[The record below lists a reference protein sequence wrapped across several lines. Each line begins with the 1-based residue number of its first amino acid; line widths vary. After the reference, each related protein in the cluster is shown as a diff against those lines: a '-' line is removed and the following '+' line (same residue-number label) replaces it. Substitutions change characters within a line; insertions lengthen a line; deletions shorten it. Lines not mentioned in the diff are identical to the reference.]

1 MNLYKT
7 GLLACVGLSAIAAT
21 PAFAQAEQSAEEQGG
36 IEDIVVTAQ
45 RRAEKAQA
53 TPLAIT
59 AIGGDAL
66 QASGVFETAD
76 LSAVVPNM
84 QIISPYGRAQPNIS
98 LRGISV
104 ANEYNANQASPIG
117 VYVDDAYMAS
127 RTSHGMQLYDLERVE
142 VLRGPQGT
150 LYGRNTTGGAVNFIT
165 MRPKLDGTHGFAEI
179 GFGKYNRVEASGAID
194 LTLVP
199 DKLGIRVAGNYIKS
213 DGMVNN
219 LVPGTPDL
227 QSEDS
232 IGVRVSLLA
241 KPSDDFTI
249 FAKFY
254 HGKDKPMQVGNHF
267 IGATPNGTSPLT
279 GYGRSA
285 SLGFFEVEANDPGK
299 FEFDGT
305 GGLLNLSYNSG
316 DFTLISNTSYDS
328 GGRKLKHDADNSPS
342 DILQIYWNDHF
353 KQFNQEVRVNYD
365 ADGVKAI
372 LGGYYGWDRVDVYNQ
387 FQFLFFLKGIVP
399 FALPFPAA
407 TSGFGIDSRYRQTRE
422 SKAVFGQ
429 VEYEL
434 TDKLTASLG
443 LRYTWDKLDY
453 SRGNANVIDYNLTP
467 VFNTIPAPGPYDPA
481 ALLSRSND
489 YKAFTGRFGLDYKVA
504 NDVLVYASYSRGY
517 RAGAINGGGYLS
529 PTQIDF
535 VPPEEVNAY
544 EVGLKSDLLD
554 RRLRLNLAGFYY
566 DYKNQ
571 QLQEVIGAVALLRS
585 APKAKIFGA
594 ELEMT
599 ALLTDNFKINSTV
612 GLLNTKYEGLTL
624 SGINLDGNRL
634 PFAPKITWSGGAEWT
649 AARTGMGNIVANAN
663 FSYTSQQWFS
673 PFNEKPSFVGDPIT
687 NINQQQKAY
696 VLVNGQL
703 RLDGDRFYGSLWAKN
718 IFNKGYHVYG
728 LDLRAAFAYDYLALG
743 APRTF
748 GATVGVKF

>member
-1 MNLYKT
+1 MRRFKSR
-7 GLLACVGLSAIAAT
+7 LALSAGIAAIFAT
-21 PAFAQAEQSAEEQGG
+21 PGHAQEAQVDADTGG
-36 IEDIVVTAQ
+36 ITDIVVTAQ

-59 AIGGDAL
+59 AIGGSDL
-66 QASGVFETAD
+66 QSKGVFETAD
-76 LSAVVPNM
+76 LSAVVPNL

-117 VYVDDAYMAS
+117 VYIDDAYMAS

-165 MRPKLDGTHGFAEI
+165 MRPKLEGTSGFVEV
-179 GFGKYNRVEASGAID
+179 GYGKFNRIEASGALD
-194 LTLVP
+194 ATVVP
-199 DKLGIRVAGNYIKS
+199 DKIGIRIAGNYIKS
-213 DGMVNN
+213 DPMVKN
-219 LVPGTPDL
+219 LVPGGQDL

-232 IGVRVSLLA
+232 LGVRVSLLA
-241 KPSDDFTI
+241 KPSEDFTL

-254 HGKDKPMQVGNHF
+254 HGKDKPWQVGNHF
-267 IGATPNGTSPLT
+267 IGATPTGVSPLT
-279 GYGRSA
+279 GYGRG
-285 SLGFFEVEANDPGK
+285 SLGFYEVQANNPGK

-305 GGLLNLSYNSG
+305 GGLLNLTYNTG
-316 DFTLISNTSYDS
+316 DWTLSSITSYDS
-328 GGRKLKHDADNSPS
+328 GGRKLKHDADNAPM
-342 DILQIYWNDHF
+342 DILQIYWNDAF

-372 LGGYYGWDRVDVYNQ
+372 LGGYYGWDQVDVYNQ

-407 TSGFGIDSRYRQTRE
+407 TSGFGVDSRYRQTRE
-422 SKAVFGQ
+422 SKAIFGQ

-443 LRYTWDKLDY
+443 LRYTWDSLKY
-453 SRGNANVIDYNLTP
+453 SRGNANITDYSLTP
-467 VFNTIPAPGPYDPA
+467 VFNTIPAPGPYNPA
-481 ALLSRSND
+481 VFLDRSDDFKALS
-489 YKAFTGRFGLDYKVA
+489 GRIGLDYKA
-504 NDVLVYASYSRGY
+504 SDDVLLYASYSRGY

-535 VPPEEVNAY
+535 VAPEKVDAY

-585 APKAKIFGA
+585 APKAKILGFEA
-594 ELEMT
+594 EMT
-599 ALLTDNFKINSTV
+599 ALLSDNFKINSTL
-612 GLLNTKYEGLTL
+612 GILGTKYEGLTL
-624 SGINLDGNRL
+624 SGINLNGNRL
-634 PFAPKITWSGGAEWT
+634 PFAPKLTWSGGADWT
-649 AARTGMGNIVANAN
+649 VADTKAGKIVLNGN
-663 FSYTSQQWFS
+663 FSYASQQWFS
-673 PFNEKPSFVGDPIT
+673 PFNEKPSYIGDAIT
-687 NINQQQKAY
+687 NVRQQQEGY
-696 VLVNGQL
+696 WLVNGQL
-703 RLDGDRFYGSLWAKN
+703 RLEGEKFYGSLWAKN
-718 IFNKGYHVYG
+718 IFNQGYHVYG

-743 APRTF
+743 SPRTF
-748 GATVGVKF
+748 GATIGVKF